1 MAVYELCICYWKQK
15 TAYEMR
21 IRDGGSDVCS
31 SDLMLVAMG
40 LLAYG
45 DGSQVLAMAAAG
57 LLLVAGIGWLDDHR
71 PLTPW
76 SRLAVHAVA
85 SCLLGIV
92 AIGAGGQFASA
103 LFAFVLA
110 MVLVRSEEHTSELQS
125 LMRISYAVFCLK
137 KKK

>member
-1 MAVYELCICYWKQK
+1 MPPSVPP
-15 TAYEMR
+15 R
-21 IRDGGSDVCS
+21 PP
-31 SDLMLVAMG
+31 SDL
-40 LLAYG
+40 LLR
-45 DGSQVLAMAAAG
+45 
-57 LLLVAGIGWLDDHR
+57 VAGIGWLDDHR

-110 MVLVRSEEHTSELQS
+110 MVLVNIWNFMDGIDGIAALQDRKS
-125 LMRISYAVFCLK
+125 TRLNSSH
-137 KKK
+137 

>member
-1 MAVYELCICYWKQK
+1 MSLHDALPIF
-15 TAYEMR
+15 
-21 IRDGGSDVCS
+21 
-31 SDLMLVAMG
+31 
-40 LLAYG
+40 
-45 DGSQVLAMAAAG
+45 AAAG

-110 MVLVRSEEHTSELQS
+110 MVLVNIWNFMDGIDGIAALQALVVAGGCALLAGDPASRWMRSEEHTSELQS

-137 KKK
+137 KKKQKY

>member
-1 MAVYELCICYWKQK
+1 
-15 TAYEMR
+15 
-21 IRDGGSDVCS
+21 
-31 SDLMLVAMG
+31 MLVAMG

-71 PLTPW
+71 PLPPW

-92 AIGAGGQFASA
+92 AIGAGGPFAPA

-110 MVLVRSEEHTSELQS
+110 MVLAPIWHF
-125 LMRISYAVFCLK
+125 MDGNAGHAPLK
-137 KKK
+137 APG

>member
-1 MAVYELCICYWKQK
+1 
-15 TAYEMR
+15 
-21 IRDGGSDVCS
+21 
-31 SDLMLVAMG
+31 MLVAMG

-71 PLTPW
+71 SLTPW

-92 AIGAGGQFASA
+92 AIGAGGQLASA

-110 MVLVRSEEHTSELQS
+110 MVLVNLGNFLDGIEIGRAHVGTPVTNAPIACRLR
-125 LMRISYAVFCLK
+125 LANK
-137 KKK
+137 

>member
-1 MAVYELCICYWKQK
+1 
-15 TAYEMR
+15 
-21 IRDGGSDVCS
+21 
-31 SDLMLVAMG
+31 MLVAMG
-40 LLAYG
+40 LLAYVDSG
-45 DGSQVLAMAAAG
+45 QAVAMALAAAG

-110 MVLVRSEEHTSELQS
+110 MVLVKDRKSTRLHYSHYCAYRMPS
-125 LMRISYAVFCLK
+125 SACNNKIFFYY
-137 KKK
+137 